1 MSICQLQYYVKIK
14 TVLRK
19 GKQKPKTKLKNPKQ
33 ELSYDLLTCEPLI
46 TTWKT
51 QDKPSPTPILC
62 LKVIKQHSIL

>member
-1 MSICQLQYYVKIK
+1 MCQLQYYVKIK

-19 GKQKPKTKLKNPKQ
+19 GKQKLKTKPKNPKQ
-33 ELSYDLLTCEPLI
+33 ELCYDLPTCEPPI

-62 LKVIKQHSIL
+62 LKVIKEHSLL